1 MEDRKSFKIQI
12 HIIRRKVMNIKLNL
26 GKTEIKEGFNE
37 YKFESLNVELDLS
50 TFEIQEILKG
60 GEKDLLLEFLKKVVK

>member
-1 MEDRKSFKIQI
+1 
-12 HIIRRKVMNIKLNL
+12 MNIKLNL

-37 YKFESLNVELDLS
+37 YKLESLNVEIDLS

-60 GEKDLLLEFLKKVVK
+60 GEKELLLELLKKVAK

>member
-1 MEDRKSFKIQI
+1 MERQKSFKIRI
-12 HIIRRKVMNIKLNL
+12 HIIKEKIMNIKLNL

-37 YKFESLNVELDLS
+37 YKFESLNVEIDIS

-60 GEKDLLLEFLKKVVK
+60 GEKELLLELLKRVAK